1 MKRKAKAIGEQLNLS
16 LLSRSVTAISQEKQ
30 NELKRALVELLT
42 SAALPEE
49 ETRDC
54 RRGDEDESQTNG

>member
-1 MKRKAKAIGEQLNLS
+1 MKQRAKAIGEQFNLS
-16 LLSRSVTAISQEKQ
+16 LINRSETAIPQNKQ

-42 SAALPEE
+42 SAVLPEE
-49 ETRDC
+49 EVLDG